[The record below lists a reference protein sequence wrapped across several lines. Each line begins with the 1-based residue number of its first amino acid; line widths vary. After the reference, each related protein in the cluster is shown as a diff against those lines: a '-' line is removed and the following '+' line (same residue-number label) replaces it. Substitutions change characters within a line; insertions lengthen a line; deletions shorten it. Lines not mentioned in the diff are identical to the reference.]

1 MNQTPPVESGRNG
14 GTKANTKRARKTVK
28 YKVVELSLVTEDAIE
43 EQLNHWT
50 RQGWQFDSL
59 HFVVRENSR
68 RPSMAFVFFVQER
81 DEPGPQPG

>member
-1 MNQTPPVESGRNG
+1 MSKAPLEAGRNG
-14 GTKANTKRARKTVK
+14 GVRTTSNRVQKIVR
-28 YKVVELSLVTEDAIE
+28 YKVVELSLVTEEAIE

-68 RPSMAFVFFVQER
+68 RPSMAFVFFVRES
-81 DEPGPQPG
+81 EPNAG